1 MILANKIN
9 LVLLGPPGAGKG
21 TQAVLLKKAYG
32 FLHISTGDMLRE
44 AIKEGTSAGKA
55 AQGYMTKGELVP
67 DEIVTRAVIGRM
79 NKPDAESGVIL
90 DGYPRTRVQAESLD
104 SSLKSENRSLNMV
117 LYFRTSEKVA
127 IQRLSGRRLCPKC
140 GKNYHVTNM
149 PSKIEG
155 VCDICGVSLI
165 QREDDNPETVKNRLV
180 VYEDRTKDLIDY
192 YEKSALLREV
202 NGDLS
207 AEELFE
213 GIATL
218 FKREG
223 LVDDNSDE

>member
-1 MILANKIN
+1 MTSENKMN

-44 AIKEGTSAGKA
+44 AIKEGTEAGKA
-55 AQGYMTKGELVP
+55 AQGYMNKGELVP

-79 NKPDAESGVIL
+79 NKPDAGSGVIL

-104 SSLKSENRSLNMV
+104 SSLKNENRDLDMV
-117 LYFRTSEKVA
+117 LYFRTSEQVA

-149 PSKIEG
+149 PPKTEG
-155 VCDICGVSLI
+155 ICDTCGVSLI
-165 QREDDNPETVKNRLV
+165 QRQDDNPETVKNRLV
-180 VYEDRTKDLIDY
+180 VYADRTKDLIAY
-192 YEKSALLREV
+192 YEKESLL
-202 NGDLS
+202 
-207 AEELFE
+207 
-213 GIATL
+213 
-218 FKREG
+218 
-223 LVDDNSDE
+223 